1 MLSARA
7 PPGVWEWRGGRGPSE
22 HDCEP
27 WSLGWGKDS
36 ARGRRCAVRDGQPA
50 RVRSGPGGG
59 PPRRGGG
66 QRRRSEVGGSRLPAA
81 RRDVLEKLRS
91 RVRGRV
97 AGKGQGRCWGAGIP
111 GTVRPGRSALRPCA
125 ERRPLARGRRTEAG
139 SEGKPGRAPVVPG
152 VARQVRAVELR
163 PLARGRRGGREAPAL
178 TSRGPAGDG
187 GSGHSTP
194 HRPPPAPADSG
205 VLRHCARG
213 GASQLRG
220 WGSGREPGVS
230 TRLALGGALA
240 GGTRLP
246 GPRARRR
253 DGLPGSPRR
262 GGRAEGQDAGSW
274 RRKFRRLT

>member
-7 PPGVWEWRGGRGPSE
+7 PPGVRGWGGGRGPSE
-22 HDCEP
+22 LGCEH
-27 WSLGWGKDS
+27 WSLGCGKDS
-36 ARGRRCAVRDGQPA
+36 ALRRRCAVLDGEPV

-59 PPRRGGG
+59 PPTAGRWSPETLRGGRVLPPSRTEGCPAGDAEQSPRTRGG
-66 QRRRSEVGGSRLPAA
+66 Q
-81 RRDVLEKLRS
+81 
-91 RVRGRV
+91 
-97 AGKGQGRCWGAGIP
+97 
-111 GTVRPGRSALRPCA
+111 GTVRVPGCGGPRDGPARQVRRGALRRAAPPGA
-125 ERRPLARGRRTEAG
+125 GKEDGSGEWGRTGRG
-139 SEGKPGRAPVVPG
+139 PVVPG
-152 VARQVRAVELR
+152 AARNVRVGGAA
-163 PLARGRRGGREAPAL
+163 PPGAGRRGGREAPAL

-205 VLRHCARG
+205 VRRHCARG

-230 TRLALGGALA
+230 TRGALGGALA

-253 DGLPGSPRR
+253 DGLPGSPGR
-262 GGRAEGQDAGSW
+262 GSSAEGQDAGSR
-274 RRKFRRLT
+274 RRKLGRST